1 MISLS
6 RHTITASQEGAF
18 LRPQRHTSFH
28 VGGPP
33 SINKQQHH
41 VACNRV
47 PEVLDE
53 VEGERTQPSRK
64 ASQTLLT
71 LLRLRHV
78 WTQVPSPV

>member
-1 MISLS
+1 MISLN

-18 LRPQRHTSFH
+18 LRPQRHTSFP
-28 VGGPP
+28 VGVPP
-33 SINKQQHH
+33 SIHKQHIN
-41 VACNRV
+41 VAGNRV

-64 ASQTLLT
+64 ASQTSLT